1 VIDPA
6 IRDRALL
13 CCRALHP
20 MDPLQAEACEA
31 CLRAM
36 VKAEREAAAR
46 AERDQLTQ
54 LGGPP

>member
-1 VIDPA
+1 VDDV

-20 MDPLQAEACEA
+20 VDPLQAEPCEA

-46 AERDQLTQ
+46 MDARSI
-54 LGGPP
+54 GGA